1 MKTNFFKTNQFILIV
16 YILMYLSL
24 ILGFIYNEDMAG
36 GGALDRSFQKNVTS
50 FGFVNGIKG
59 FLFNFYPTNT
69 IIHSP
74 IYYILIHKLE
84 NIINN
89 ESVFRFFFLNIFLL
103 IPLILIKILKK
114 KFTDSYIVILI
125 PLICFLSP
133 NFRTVAIWSGR
144 EILTIGLLSMS
155 IFYYIGSFNNFSLRN
170 IFLSFLFLI
179 CASYISWEYGFISII
194 YFVKLIL
201 NFKKKFKISLIFL
214 FNLILSLPFF
224 IYVIK
229 FMNIGDYEQSIILN
243 IFNNIPYFFSIYF
256 FYTLPFLFLSN
267 SFINYITK
275 NNIFFF
281 VTLVIFY
288 IITQYTAVPK
298 IGGGIFIKILEFL
311 GFSKLIF
318 IFSAMGVLS
327 FFYLCNKK
335 LFFNIL
341 VLMVL
346 ILQTC
351 ISYHFF
357 QKYID
362 LIFIIYFLFLFK
374 INHVNEIIIKK
385 RFTLNLMILNL
396 FYLFLSLVFR
406 VSTIL

>member
-16 YILMYLSL
+16 YILMYASL
-24 ILGFIYNEDMAG
+24 ILGFIYNEDIAG

-50 FGFVNGIKG
+50 FGFLDGIKG

-69 IIHSP
+69 IVHSP

-89 ESVFRFFFLNIFLL
+89 ESIFRFVLLNIFLL
-103 IPLILIKILKK
+103 IPLTLLKILKK
-114 KFTDSYIVILI
+114 KFTDSYIILLI

-133 NFRTVAIWSGR
+133 NFRTIAIWSGR
-144 EILTIGLLSMS
+144 EILSVSFLCIS
-155 IFYYIGSFNNFSLRN
+155 IFYYIDSFNNFSLKN

-194 YFVKLIL
+194 YFIELII
-201 NFKKKFKISLIFL
+201 NFKKKLKIGLIFL
-214 FNLILSLPFF
+214 FNLILSIPFL

-229 FMNIGDYEQSIILN
+229 FMNWGNYDQSVLLN

-256 FYTLPFLFLSN
+256 FYSLPFLFLNNNFVRYIIKNYLS
-267 SFINYITK
+267 SFVALI
-275 NNIFFF
+275 
-281 VTLVIFY
+281 IFY
-288 IITQYTAVPK
+288 IIVQYAEIPE
-298 IGGGIFIKILEFL
+298 IGGGIFIKILQFL
-311 GFSKLIF
+311 GLSKLIF
-318 IFSAMGVLS
+318 IFSALGVLS
-327 FFYLCNKK
+327 FFYLNNKK

-341 VLMVL
+341 VLL
-346 ILQTC
+346 ILIIQTC
-351 ISYHFF
+351 ISYHLF

-374 INHVNEIIIKK
+374 INYLNEIIKQKK
-385 RFTLNLMILNL
+385 FIINLMILNF
-396 FYLFLSLVFR
+396 FYLFVSLVFKAG
-406 VSTIL
+406 VIF

>member
-1 MKTNFFKTNQFILIV
+1 MKTNFFKTNQFILII
-16 YILMYLSL
+16 YILMYASL
-24 ILGFIYNEDMAG
+24 VLGFIYNEDVAG
-36 GGALDRSFQKNVTS
+36 GGALDRSFQKNVTN
-50 FGFVNGIKG
+50 FGFVDGIKG

-74 IYYILIHKLE
+74 VYYILIHKIE
-84 NIINN
+84 NLINN
-89 ESVFRFFFLNIFLL
+89 ENLFRFFLMNLFLL
-103 IPLILIKILKK
+103 IPLTLIKILKK
-114 KFTDSYIVILI
+114 KFSPSYVILLL
-125 PLICFLSP
+125 PLMCFLSP

-144 EILTIGLLSMS
+144 EILSLGFLCIS
-155 IFYYIGSFNNFSLRN
+155 IFYYIDSFNNFSLKN
-170 IFLSFLFLI
+170 ILLSFLFLI

-194 YFVKLIL
+194 YFAELIID
-201 NFKKKFKISLIFL
+201 FKKKLKISLIFL

-229 FMNIGDYEQSIILN
+229 FMNLGNYDQSIILN

-256 FYTLPFLFLSN
+256 FYALPFLFLN
-267 SFINYITK
+267 KNFLKYIIKNYLISFLILI
-275 NNIFFF
+275 
-281 VTLVIFY
+281 IFY
-288 IITQYTAVPK
+288 IITQYTEVPE
-298 IGGGIFIKILEFL
+298 IGGGIFIKILQFL

-327 FFYLCNKK
+327 FFYLKNKK

-341 VLMVL
+341 ILMVL

-374 INHVNEIIIKK
+374 LNNINEIIKEKNFII
-385 RFTLNLMILNL
+385 NLMILNF
-396 FYLFLSLVFR
+396 FYLFVSLIFR

>member
-1 MKTNFFKTNQFILIV
+1 
-16 YILMYLSL
+16 MYVSL
-24 ILGFIYNEDMAG
+24 ILGFIYNEDIAG

-50 FGFVNGIKG
+50 FGFVDGIKG

-89 ESVFRFFFLNIFLL
+89 EGAFRFFFLNIFLL
-103 IPLILIKILKK
+103 IPLILIKIIKK
-114 KFTDSYIVILI
+114 KFTNSYIVLLI

-133 NFRTVAIWSGR
+133 NFRTIAIWSGR
-144 EILTIGLLSMS
+144 EILTISFLSIS
-155 IFYYIGSFNNFSLRN
+155 IFYYIDSFNNFSLRN

-194 YFVKLIL
+194 YFFELII
-201 NFKKKFKISLIFL
+201 NFKKKSKISLIFL

-229 FMNIGDYEQSIILN
+229 FMNIGGYEQSIVSN
-243 IFNNIPYFFSIYF
+243 IFNNILYFFSIYF
-256 FYTLPFLFLSN
+256 FYSLPFLFLNN
-267 SFINYITK
+267 SFVKYIIK
-275 NNIFFF
+275 NNLFFF
-281 VTLVIFY
+281 LTLIIFY
-288 IITQYTAVPK
+288 TIAQYTEVPK
-298 IGGGIFIKILEFL
+298 IGGGIFIKILQFFD
-311 GFSKLIF
+311 FSKLIF
-318 IFSAMGVLS
+318 IFSTMGILS
-327 FFYLCNKK
+327 FFYLNNKK

-374 INHVNEIIIKK
+374 INYVNEIIKKK
-385 RFTLNLMILNL
+385 RFIINLMILNF
-396 FYLFLSLVFR
+396 FYLFISLVFR
-406 VSTIL
+406 TSIIL

>member
-16 YILMYLSL
+16 YILMYASL
-24 ILGFIYNEDMAG
+24 ILGFIYNEDIAG

-50 FGFVNGIKG
+50 FGFLDGIKG

-69 IIHSP
+69 IVHSP

-84 NIINN
+84 NLINN
-89 ESVFRFFFLNIFLL
+89 ESVFRFFLMNIFLL
-103 IPLILIKILKK
+103 IPLTLIRILNK
-114 KFTDSYIVILI
+114 KFTHSYLILLI

-133 NFRTVAIWSGR
+133 NFRTIAIWSGR
-144 EILTIGLLSMS
+144 EILSLTFLCIS
-155 IFYYIGSFNNFSLRN
+155 IFYYINSFNNFSLKN

-194 YFVKLIL
+194 YFIELII
-201 NFKKKFKISLIFL
+201 NFKKKSKIGLIFL

-229 FMNIGDYEQSIILN
+229 FMNLDNYDQSILSN

-256 FYTLPFLFLSN
+256 FYSLPFLFL
-267 SFINYITK
+267 NYNCVRYIIK
-275 NNIFFF
+275 NYLFFF
-281 VTLVIFY
+281 VTLMIFY
-288 IITQYTAVPK
+288 IIARYAEIPE
-298 IGGGIFIKILEFL
+298 IGGGIFIKILQFL
-311 GFSKLIF
+311 GLSKLIF
-318 IFSAMGVLS
+318 FFSALGVLS
-327 FFYLCNKK
+327 FFYLNNKK

-341 VLMVL
+341 VLL
-346 ILQTC
+346 ILIIQTC

-374 INHVNEIIIKK
+374 INYLNEIIKQKK
-385 RFTLNLMILNL
+385 FIINLMILYF
-396 FYLFLSLVFR
+396 FYLFVSLIFR
-406 VSTIL
+406 TGVIF

>member
-16 YILMYLSL
+16 YILMYASL
-24 ILGFIYNEDMAG
+24 ILGFIYNEDIAG

-50 FGFVNGIKG
+50 FGFLDGIKG

-69 IIHSP
+69 IVHSP

-89 ESVFRFFFLNIFLL
+89 ESIFRFVLLNIFLL
-103 IPLILIKILKK
+103 IPLTLLKILKK
-114 KFTDSYIVILI
+114 KFTDSYIILLI

-144 EILTIGLLSMS
+144 EILSVGFLCIS
-155 IFYYIGSFNNFSLRN
+155 IYYYIDSFNNFSLKN

-194 YFVKLIL
+194 YFIELII
-201 NFKKKFKISLIFL
+201 NFKKKSKIGLIFL

-229 FMNIGDYEQSIILN
+229 FMNLDNYDQSILSN

-256 FYTLPFLFLSN
+256 FYSLPFLFL
-267 SFINYITK
+267 NYNCVRYIIK
-275 NNIFFF
+275 NYLFFF
-281 VTLVIFY
+281 VTLMIFY
-288 IITQYTAVPK
+288 IIARYAEIPE
-298 IGGGIFIKILEFL
+298 IGGGIFIKILQFL
-311 GFSKLIF
+311 GLSKLIF
-318 IFSAMGVLS
+318 FFSALGVLS
-327 FFYLCNKK
+327 FFYLNNKK

-341 VLMVL
+341 VLL
-346 ILQTC
+346 ILIIQTC

-374 INHVNEIIIKK
+374 INYLNEIIKQKK
-385 RFTLNLMILNL
+385 FIINLMILYF
-396 FYLFLSLVFR
+396 FYLFVSLIFR
-406 VSTIL
+406 TGVIF

>member
-1 MKTNFFKTNQFILIV
+1 
-16 YILMYLSL
+16 MYLTL
-24 ILGFIYNEDMAG
+24 VLGFIYNEDTAG

-50 FGFVNGIKG
+50 FGFVDGVKG

-69 IIHSP
+69 IVHSP

-89 ESVFRFFFLNIFLL
+89 ESTFRFVLLNIFLL
-103 IPLILIKILKK
+103 IPLTLIKILKK
-114 KFTDSYIVILI
+114 KFTESYIILLI

-144 EILTIGLLSMS
+144 EILSVGFLCIS
-155 IFYYIGSFNNFSLRN
+155 IYYYIDSFNNFSLKN

-194 YFVKLIL
+194 YFIELII
-201 NFKKKFKISLIFL
+201 NFKKKSKIGLIFL

-229 FMNIGDYEQSIILN
+229 FMNLDNYDQSILSN

-256 FYTLPFLFLSN
+256 FYSLPFLFL
-267 SFINYITK
+267 NYNCVRYIIK
-275 NNIFFF
+275 NYLFFF
-281 VTLVIFY
+281 VTLMIFY
-288 IITQYTAVPK
+288 IIARYAEIPE
-298 IGGGIFIKILEFL
+298 IGGGIFIKILQFL
-311 GFSKLIF
+311 GLSKLIF
-318 IFSAMGVLS
+318 FFSALGVLS
-327 FFYLCNKK
+327 FFYLNNKK

-341 VLMVL
+341 VLL
-346 ILQTC
+346 ILIIQTC

-374 INHVNEIIIKK
+374 INYLNEIIKQKK
-385 RFTLNLMILNL
+385 FIINLMILYF
-396 FYLFLSLVFR
+396 FYLFVSLIFR
-406 VSTIL
+406 TGVIF